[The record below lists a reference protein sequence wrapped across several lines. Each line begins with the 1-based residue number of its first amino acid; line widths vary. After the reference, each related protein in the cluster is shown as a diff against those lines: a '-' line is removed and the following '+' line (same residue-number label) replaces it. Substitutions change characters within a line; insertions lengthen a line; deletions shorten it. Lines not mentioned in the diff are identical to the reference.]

1 MQRHFLSFRVLA
13 GRYGV
18 ARLDGRAPLPTWA
31 EGSGFLSLTRT
42 SEELSVVCQQERIP
56 ETVVVEKGW
65 RILKIE
71 AVLDFGLVGILA
83 SISKVLAEAGISI
96 FVLST
101 FDTDYILVKEE
112 LLGNAVTALELE
124 GHRVG
129 VEESG

>member
-1 MQRHFLSFRVLA
+1 MQQQVLSFRVLA

-18 ARLDGRAPLPTWA
+18 VRLEATAPLPRWA

-56 ETVVVEKGW
+56 ETVVTEKDW

-83 SISKVLAEAGISI
+83 AVSTVLAEAGIAI
-96 FVLST
+96 FVQST
-101 FDTDYILVKEE
+101 FDTDYILVKEASLE
-112 LLGNAVTALELE
+112 KVVTVLEQE

-129 VEESG
+129 